1 MPRNCQDIVE
11 QLKNEYPAE
20 WAAAHRGGPETEAF
34 VRRLAWV
41 LHSTVDANFGLLG
54 QHGDAS
60 RIADDAILYSGEGTG
75 IDPTTGK
82 RHHGYDFI
90 VGAGGPDPRPG
101 WQRLDDGGVAV
112 WVQPAPVGG
121 SVEPTPGADP
131 WTPAHTRVFDA
142 VVARF
147 GAPSGSSDASFVQRL
162 AEQFAASFP
171 GERWGRKSVDTS
183 RPLSGDILARLGA
196 DSRLTGY
203 RVVPTN
209 NQPPGLVLTGQMF
222 RAVLAVDHL
231 GAGQPPPVDPPDDP
245 PVDPAPVVTDPAL
258 LALLAEML
266 AEVVAAR
273 TAAQDAAT
281 AASAAHSVALEVKA
295 QKYDVT
301 ANAGWIGKVSGT
313 ITPRAEG

>member
-1 MPRNCQDIVE
+1 MARNCQDIVE
-11 QLKNEYPAE
+11 RLKGEYPAE
-20 WAAAHRGGPETEAF
+20 WAAAHRGGPDTEAF

-54 QHGDAS
+54 QRGDAS

-75 IDPTTGK
+75 VDPTTGK
-82 RHHGYDFI
+82 NHHGYDFI

-121 SVEPTPGADP
+121 SVEPAPVSGVWTAAHQAVVDAMPGAD
-131 WTPAHTRVFDA
+131 
-142 VVARF
+142 
-147 GAPSGSSDASFVQRL
+147 VQAI
-162 AEQFAASFP
+162 AEQLAYRFPDAA
-171 GERWGRKSVDTS
+171 WGRKRSGAG
-183 RPLSGDILARLGA
+183 RPLSGDTVAR
-196 DSRLTGY
+196 RLEDGRLY
-203 RVVPTN
+203 GVRVRPSVRLW
-209 NQPPGLVLTGQMF
+209 GVLDAAQVF
-222 RAVLAVDHL
+222 ESVAPVDHL
-231 GAGQPPPVDPPDDP
+231 GDGPADPPPVDPIDP

-258 LALLAEML
+258 LVLLAEML

-301 ANAGWIGKVSGT
+301 ANAGWLGKVSGT
-313 ITPRAEG
+313 ITPRAED